1 MKIFIF
7 FKILSFITLNFVYAN
22 ELTEVLKSANNYTV
36 KIDVSTEYPFIE
48 DGYGGSGT
56 GILINKEKGLIA
68 TNKHVATSS
77 KSIIK
82 VNFKSSDLV
91 DAKQVYIDPHLDFAI
106 LEIDPEQIPD
116 FAEKANL
123 GCDFDIE
130 IGSDVVA
137 FGHPYSQD
145 FTATRGIVS
154 GQRYETGVNFESIQ
168 TDAPINPGNSGGALI
183 DLDTNVVIG
192 INTYGLDTEGLNFA
206 TPAKLF
212 CTIIDLFERDTDPSP
227 AILDLHFASND
238 RIDVHLKVSKNKGNY
253 DFQISDI
260 IKKVDNVDVSNPS
273 QLIDQLRGK
282 NQSILT
288 VQRKDEEIEIEV
300 NNLNKISPITERKGL
315 LVSEILISN
324 KYTSSNS
331 DLSEEFWNQDNNLV
345 IQSIGFGTSANI
357 FKFYDRILLVDNQS
371 INDLDELFDY
381 LQDKEEVD
389 ILVERSRR
397 YDGKTMII
405 NYFDS
410 LKVEDVQMISPSD
423 D

>member
-1 MKIFIF
+1 M
-7 FKILSFITLNFVYAN
+7 
-22 ELTEVLKSANNYTV
+22 
-36 KIDVSTEYPFIE
+36 
-48 DGYGGSGT
+48 
-56 GILINKEKGLIA
+56 
-68 TNKHVATSS
+68 
-77 KSIIK
+77 
-82 VNFKSSDLV
+82 
-91 DAKQVYIDPHLDFAI
+91 
-106 LEIDPEQIPD
+106 
-116 FAEKANL
+116 
-123 GCDFDIE
+123 
-130 IGSDVVA
+130 
-137 FGHPYSQD
+137 
-145 FTATRGIVS
+145 
-154 GQRYETGVNFESIQ
+154 
-168 TDAPINPGNSGGALI
+168 
-183 DLDTNVVIG
+183 
-192 INTYGLDTEGLNFA
+192 NTYGLDTEGLNFA
-206 TPAKLF
+206 TPSKLF
-212 CTIIDLFERDTDPSP
+212 CTIIDLFERDIDPSP

-260 IKKVDNVDVSNPS
+260 VKKVDNVDVSNPS

-288 VQRKDEEIEIEV
+288 VLRKDEEIEIEV

-357 FKFYDRILLVDNQS
+357 FKFYDRILLIDNQS

-397 YDGKTMII
+397 YDGKTMIV